1 MKTALKGG
9 IAFSYLE
16 VELEPGETIT
26 TEADAMSSMDA
37 EIELRARLNGG
48 LVAGVLRKYLGNE
61 SLFINQ
67 FSNPTDQPKRL
78 TLAQGTPGQIREIQL
93 SNESLYLQPGAFVA
107 CTPGVSLGLR
117 FAGLVSWIAREGL
130 FRLVVSGTG
139 TVWVG
144 AFGALLDREVDGEL
158 IVDTGHLVAYQPG
171 IKLKLQLASGV
182 LSSIF
187 GGEGLVTRVN
197 GKGNIIIQSR
207 SIGGLA
213 GWINPRL

>member
-1 MKTALKGG
+1 MR
-9 IAFSYLE
+9 
-16 VELEPGETIT
+16 
-26 TEADAMSSMDA
+26 
-37 EIELRARLNGG
+37 EIQLN
-48 LVAGVLRKYLGNE
+48 NE
-61 SLFINQ
+61 SLF
-67 FSNPTDQPKRL
+67 
-78 TLAQGTPGQIREIQL
+78 
-93 SNESLYLQPGAFVA
+93 LQPGAFVA
-107 CTPGVSLGLR
+107 CTAGVNLGLR

-158 IVDTGHLVAYQPG
+158 IVDTGHLVAYPPG
-171 IKLKLQLASGV
+171 IKLKLQLASGIF
-182 LSSIF
+182 SSIF

-197 GKGNIIIQSR
+197 GQGKIIIQTR